1 MKNLNELNKDMAFS
15 VLPYVTLLIL
25 SVILLL
31 AVCSVDATLR
41 TPPDPMTYVY
51 IGNTPPSS
59 YVNKESYGSSNRIF
73 SLPTS
78 DEFDT
83 KWVGNKQKYHGEIGV
98 VRELLARGGVDYVA
112 LTWRQPYGTP
122 AVCFW
127 VQYMRVP
134 IEDLYRV
141 DDVRPSAIFDR
152 DWTLLSVT
160 VGTSTIIDGLSPGEA
175 YLFRVGA
182 RNFSGDGD
190 FSENIGVI
198 VAE

>member
-1 MKNLNELNKDMAFS
+1 MFH
-15 VLPYVTLLIL
+15 PIQTLSFLTLMLIL
-25 SVILLL
+25 GGCM
-31 AVCSVDATLR
+31 ADPTLR
-41 TPPDPMTYVY
+41 MSNEPIVSVY

-59 YVNKESYGSSNRIF
+59 YISKASYGSYNSIF
-73 SLPTS
+73 SVPTS

-198 VAE
+198 VSE

>member
-15 VLPYVTLLIL
+15 VFPYFTLLIL
-25 SVILLL
+25 SLILLL

-41 TPPDPMTYVY
+41 TPRDLMTYAY

-59 YVNKESYGSSNRIF
+59 YVNKESYGSSNSIF

-83 KWVGNKQKYHGEIGV
+83 KWVGHKQKYHGEIGV
-98 VRELLARGGVDYVA
+98 VRELSARAGVDYVA

-141 DDVRPSAIFDR
+141 DDGLPSAIFDR

-160 VGTSTIIDGLSPGEA
+160 VGTSTTIDGLSPGDA
-175 YLFRVGA
+175 YLFRVAA